1 MESTPYDTVR
11 AELARGIIRRENIV
25 PLLDQFAGLRAVV
38 EAQEARIAQ
47 LEIQQ
52 LRWLEMPPD
61 DVRVFDAPDIVPA
74 GEEKTD
80 VQQ

>member
-47 LEIQQ
+47 LERD
-52 LRWLEMPPD
+52 L
-61 DVRVFDAPDIVPA
+61 VKVFDLPDIAWPRPDI
-74 GEEKTD
+74 EEQTD